1 MSLTSV
7 LPTPDSE
14 VAAARLNA
22 CSLYVPKESRFEVIS
37 QIFKT
42 LTINKFFL
50 VEFEDT
56 KVM

>member
-1 MSLTSV
+1 M
-7 LPTPDSE
+7 LPTLDSE
-14 VAAARLNA
+14 VAVARLNA

-50 VEFEDT
+50 VEFEDM